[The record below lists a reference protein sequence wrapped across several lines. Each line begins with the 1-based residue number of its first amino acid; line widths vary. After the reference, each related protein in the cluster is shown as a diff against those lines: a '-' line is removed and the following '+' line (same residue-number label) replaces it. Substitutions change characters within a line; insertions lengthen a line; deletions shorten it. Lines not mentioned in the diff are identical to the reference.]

1 MNSRIP
7 FDGSDFPS
15 FPVTR
20 ARRTRRV
27 VVSFDKARR
36 HSSSCVYRHTERGG
50 LSGGGEDSR
59 VSFHER
65 DGGEI
70 LKRL

>member
-7 FDGSDFPS
+7 FDRSDFPS
-15 FPVTR
+15 FPLTR
-20 ARRTRRV
+20 ARRARRV
-27 VVSFDKARR
+27 VVSLDKARR
-36 HSSSCVYRHTERGG
+36 HSSSCVYRHTGGGG
-50 LSGGGEDSR
+50 LWDGGDSR